1 MENLDQLS
9 SLLSPILN
17 DPEAMAGIAKAAEEM
32 GLGGLLGGVSP
43 GGDDNSASTTPPS
56 DAEVS
61 SAAPAASAFPD
72 GFTSVLGQVM
82 PLLSGGGKDDNTTRL
97 LCALRP
103 FLHGERAK
111 RLDDAERIVK
121 LLGVVTFL
129 RDRGIL

>member
-32 GLGGLLGGVSP
+32 GLGGLLGGNSSAGSDFSP
-43 GGDDNSASTTPPS
+43 KNTPDMETHS
-56 DAEVS
+56 DA
-61 SAAPAASAFPD
+61 SAAPTFPD
-72 GFTSVLGQVM
+72 GFASVLGQIM

-121 LLGVVTFL
+121 LLSVVTLL
-129 RDRGIL
+129 RERGLL

>member
-32 GLGGLLGGVSP
+32 GLGGLLGGVSQKE
-43 GGDDNSASTTPPS
+43 DNSAKNSSS
-56 DAEVS
+56 DNETHADEPT
-61 SAAPAASAFPD
+61 SAPFPD
-72 GFTSVLGQVM
+72 GFTSALGQIM
-82 PLLSGGGKDDNTTRL
+82 PLLSGGGKENDTTRL

-111 RLDDAERIVK
+111 RLDDAERMLK
-121 LLGVVTFL
+121 LLGMVTFL
-129 RDRGIL
+129 RESGLL

>member
-32 GLGGLLGGVSP
+32 GLGGLLGGNLP
-43 GGDDNSASTTPPS
+43 NGNDNSAGFSPPPA
-56 DAEVS
+56 AEAS
-61 SAAPAASAFPD
+61 PAASAFPD
-72 GFTSVLGQVM
+72 GFTSVLGQIM

-111 RLDDAERIVK
+111 RLDDAERVVK
-121 LLGVVTFL
+121 LLSVVTLL
-129 RDRGIL
+129 RERGIL